1 MIIVYILI
9 GAVLGSLGTVVYL
22 NHQREARLSRDMETA
37 PQAYADF
44 YRQILEKFSNPSIP
58 RLRQTSTLSHD
69 QKDLLQ
75 VLNESSGIVADVR
88 SMVRVP
94 KHLLPNFLIDT
105 ENTEFDRNGCV
116 ELWVHISD
124 DVSEVYYLSS
134 TNLSILTDVLN
145 RANMTFERQLMIIA
159 KGSEQ

>member
-22 NHQREARLSRDMETA
+22 SRQREARLSRDMETT

-44 YRQILEKFSNPSIP
+44 YRQILEKFSQPSIP
-58 RLRQTSTLSHD
+58 RLRQTVTLSRD
-69 QKDLLQ
+69 QKDLLD
-75 VLNESSGIVADVR
+75 VLNESCGIVAGVR
-88 SMVRVP
+88 EMVRIP

-105 ENTEFDRNGCV
+105 EHTEFDRNGCV
-116 ELWVHISD
+116 ELWVRISD

-134 TNLSILTDVLN
+134 TQITILTDVLN
-145 RANMTFERQLMIIA
+145 RANVLFERQLMIIA
-159 KGSEQ
+159 QGDRE